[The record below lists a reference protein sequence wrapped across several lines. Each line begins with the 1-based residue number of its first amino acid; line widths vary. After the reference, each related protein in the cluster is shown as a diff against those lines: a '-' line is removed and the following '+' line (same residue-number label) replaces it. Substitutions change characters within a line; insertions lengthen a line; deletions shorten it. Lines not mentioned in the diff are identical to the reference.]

1 MDRERNRIV
10 RQQRKGDMKKRAVGY
25 EDPAKP
31 VWVSAPFIAVA
42 ATTAFLIA
50 GHLLSRRPG
59 RRPGGGGGDRSQGGE
74 RTNNSTVVPGG
85 DNNNNNK
92 VTHRWNQPMSL
103 AELRALR
110 AEAAESRLP
119 PELSRNKKSSSTGGK
134 LTPLGS
140 ILLLARKIDKLEE
153 ESSSFLHSV
162 GEVAELDSI
171 QVKGKARL
179 LELLT
184 QVQLEVDGIKSD
196 ESVRPHRK
204 SQTNRVQALILAL
217 EKAGHATTV
226 VKESSHLQSTSVSN
240 LST

>member
-1 MDRERNRIV
+1 
-10 RQQRKGDMKKRAVGY
+10 
-25 EDPAKP
+25 
-31 VWVSAPFIAVA
+31 
-42 ATTAFLIA
+42 
-50 GHLLSRRPG
+50 
-59 RRPGGGGGDRSQGGE
+59 
-74 RTNNSTVVPGG
+74 
-85 DNNNNNK
+85 
-92 VTHRWNQPMSL
+92 MSL

-119 PELSRNKKSSSTGGK
+119 PELSTNKKSPSTGGK

-184 QVQLEVDGIKSD
+184 QVQLEVDGIK
-196 ESVRPHRK
+196 V
-204 SQTNRVQALILAL
+204 SQ
-217 EKAGHATTV
+217 
-226 VKESSHLQSTSVSN
+226 
-240 LST
+240 